1 MKIKANNNYC
11 SPVAE
16 LIDVPVEQGFA
27 QSGNIGDFSGWGNE
41 GDNDL

>member
-27 QSGNIGDFSGWGNE
+27 QSGNIEDLDWGE
-41 GDNDL
+41 DKGF

>member
-27 QSGNIGDFSGWGNE
+27 QSQIEDLDWGE
-41 GDNDL
+41 EREF